1 RGPRGGQR
9 LRGARAGAGQRGARM
24 LDRARR
30 ATRRGPRQW
39 WRPMIGTRQR
49 RGGWL
54 PGLREPDISG
64 ETTLNFPD
72 IQIQTHRLTPAGL
85 AAQMERIA
93 AARDDYLAGLPVRRI
108 VQVLDRVASRWL
120 DPASPYR
127 REAEALLPA
136 ITGYAEPA
144 IRKGVSGYLSM
155 LREENLLRLLDEELR
170 DP

>member
-1 RGPRGGQR
+1 MI
-9 LRGARAGAGQRGARM
+9 GATV
-24 LDRARR
+24 RR
-30 ATRRGPRQW
+30 A
-39 WRPMIGTRQR
+39 
-49 RGGWL
+49 GWL
-54 PGLREPDISG
+54 PGLRTADISSLS
-64 ETTLNFPD
+64 TQDFPD

-144 IRKGVSGYLSM
+144 IRKGISSYLAT
-155 LREENLLRLLDEELR
+155 LRAENL
-170 DP
+170 